1 MYYWQ
6 GRLIIF
12 NEDADLPVYVSG
24 VGEDGQ
30 GGRDVDG
37 DDDPCSGED
46 VLAVGG
52 GGGQSGHGHWS
63 VSKKYFIIIYLQIFF
78 IFYLST
84 AVAVRLRVEM

>member
-1 MYYWQ
+1 M
-6 GRLIIF
+6 IIF

-52 GGGQSGHGHWS
+52 GGGQSGHGH
-63 VSKKYFIIIYLQIFF
+63 
-78 IFYLST
+78 
-84 AVAVRLRVEM
+84 